1 MVFWAEEGA
10 KLTQGNETV
19 WQTIV
24 NEKYGSRIIRHCQK
38 KRMETHTKEVVNQE
52 PKKKKFCHVKD
63 YRS

>member
-24 NEKYGSRIIRHCQK
+24 NEKYGPRIIRHRQK
-38 KRMETHTKEVVNQE
+38 KSMETHTKEVVNQE
-52 PKKKKFCHVKD
+52 P
-63 YRS
+63 